1 MSSVTN
7 LSDAHGPTTRLR
19 RPMTFV
25 AAATVSALVMGV
37 PTDVVD
43 TPFFTRMTPVR
54 WWEVP
59 VLALTA
65 LLTAI
70 WWATPRPPSDVDA
83 ASPGGARMLASTV
96 LSGLAIGCPVCN
108 KVIVAAI
115 GVSGALGAWAPLQP
129 FVALVSLGIAAIGVF
144 VRRRACRG
152 GACATTPLATVDSPR

>member
-1 MSSVTN
+1 MTR
-7 LSDAHGPTTRLR
+7 LSDARGSTARLR
-19 RPMTFV
+19 RPAAFV
-25 AAATVSALVMGV
+25 SAGTMSALVMGV

-59 VLALTA
+59 VLVLTA

-70 WWATPRPPSDVDA
+70 WWATPRPASDSA
-83 ASPGGARMLASTV
+83 GPGGARMLGSTV

-108 KVIVAAI
+108 KVIVAAL

-129 FVALVSLGIAAIGVF
+129 FVALLSLGLAATGVF
-144 VRRRACRG
+144 VRWRACRG
-152 GACATTPLATVDSPR
+152 RRCSAPPVLVADSSR